1 MKKGIFNLLS
11 MSILFFAN
19 QGYAQ
24 QINSHLQANSALQNH
39 VCSILKENIK
49 KVDAINGQII
59 IMDCKS
65 GEIKAMVNLINTKS
79 GIKPAIGQLSEPTA
93 LMRTVSLLAVLEQG
107 KINPNDSIDT
117 KAGMPD
123 INGYLLKDYNW
134 LRGGNGKTSVQQG
147 FLLSSNIATYLTVK
161 QAFGKD
167 YAQFH
172 KIIIDM
178 GYGLPQDSIKVALPI
193 PNDNITLAKFATGKN
208 LQISPLQILTF
219 YNALANN
226 GKMVKP
232 TVHKND
238 TTIIKEQIASKEN
251 IATIQQLLI
260 QKGLTTKVFSDKIPI
275 AGEQG
280 VVVVKKD
287 GDNTIYCLQ
296 FCGYYPSDNPQYSI
310 IVSLNKKGLPASGG
324 MAGGMA
330 GEITKQIVETNNFF

>member
-1 MKKGIFNLLS
+1 MKNRVIRDIILVTLLGITYISSGQNFNSTLEPNLQNS
-11 MSILFFAN
+11 TIQILQSNFKRLNA
-19 QGYAQ
+19 
-24 QINSHLQANSALQNH
+24 SCLQA
-39 VCSILKENIK
+39 
-49 KVDAINGQII
+49 II
-59 IMDCKS
+59 IDCKS
-65 GEIKAMVNLINTKS
+65 GKIKAIVNLVKDKFEIKSTTS
-79 GIKPAIGQLSEPTA
+79 QLSQPTG
-93 LMRTVSLLAVLEQG
+93 LMRTVSLLAALEQG
-107 KINPNDSIDT
+107 KIKPNDSIDT
-117 KAGMPD
+117 KSGIVD
-123 INGYLLKDYNW
+123 INGYSLEDYNW
-134 LRGGNGKTSVQQG
+134 RRGGNGKISVQQG
-147 FLLSSNIATYLTVK
+147 FLLSSNIATYLAVK

-172 KIIIDM
+172 KIITDM
-178 GYGLPQDSIKVALPI
+178 GYGLPQDSIKAALPI

-208 LQISPLQILTF
+208 QQISPLQILTF
-219 YNALANN
+219 YNAIANN

-260 QKGLTTKVFSDKIPI
+260 QKGLTSKAFSDKVPI

-280 VVVVKKD
+280 VAVVKED

-324 MAGGMA
+324 MAG
-330 GEITKQIVETNNFF
+330 EIVKHIVEFISITK